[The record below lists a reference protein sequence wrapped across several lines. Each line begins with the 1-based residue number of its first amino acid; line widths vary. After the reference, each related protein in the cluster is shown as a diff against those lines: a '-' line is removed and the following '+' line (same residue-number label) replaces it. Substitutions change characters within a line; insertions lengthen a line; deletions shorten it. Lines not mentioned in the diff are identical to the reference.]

1 MSSLMRLLP
10 LENCE
15 LDKPKKTSKNQ
26 KSKVLAPLPDS
37 GDGDGP
43 ELMLFAPLPSEKS
56 ETAGKA
62 SKGKKRKAT

>member
-1 MSSLMRLLP
+1 MRLLP

-15 LDKPKKTSKNQ
+15 LDKPKKASKNQ
-26 KSKVLAPLPDS
+26 KSKVLVTIPNS
-37 GDGDGP
+37 GDGDEP

-62 SKGKKRKAT
+62 SKGKKRKAGV